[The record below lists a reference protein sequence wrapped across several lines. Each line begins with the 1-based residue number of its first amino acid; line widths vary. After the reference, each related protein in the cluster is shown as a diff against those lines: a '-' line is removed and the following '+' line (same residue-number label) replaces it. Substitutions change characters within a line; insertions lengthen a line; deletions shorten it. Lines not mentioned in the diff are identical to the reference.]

1 MRDPF
6 VLVHEGIYYLYGSKG
21 MISSQYPP
29 GFDVYC
35 CETPDSSI

>member
-6 VLVHEGIYYLYGSKG
+6 VLLHEGMYYLYGSKG

-29 GFDVYC
+29 GR
-35 CETPDSSI
+35 